1 MIVRMHTIQPDGEDT
16 QMQVGARQA
25 VGSAVPVVENTGAP
39 QLVQASVLE
48 PVLGRAVELGLGPGL
63 RLSSIPVPVA

>member
-1 MIVRMHTIQPDGEDT
+1 
-16 QMQVGARQA
+16 MQVGARQA

-48 PVLGRAVELGLGPGL
+48 PVLGRAVELGPGPGL